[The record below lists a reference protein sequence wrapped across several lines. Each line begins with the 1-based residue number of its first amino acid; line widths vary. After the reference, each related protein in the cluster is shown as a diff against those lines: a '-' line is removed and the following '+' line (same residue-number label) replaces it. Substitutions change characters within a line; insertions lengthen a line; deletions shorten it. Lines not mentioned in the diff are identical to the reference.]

1 MPPAQDFKRVGDG
14 DAGPNTGGMGAYAP
28 VPWVSPGL
36 VEEVVG
42 QVVRPTLAELARR
55 GAGFAGLLYTGLAL
69 TSAGPRVVEFN
80 ARFGDPETQVVLALL
95 ETPLAGL
102 LAAAATGTLAGAPAP
117 SWRDGAAVTVVIAA
131 SGSPGTPRTG
141 DMILGSDL
149 PGVLH
154 PGTRRPDPGAIVSAG
169 G

>member
-55 GAGFAGLLYTGLAL
+55 GAGVAGLLYTGLAV
-69 TSAGPRVVEFN
+69 TSAGPRAGGVH
-80 ARFGDPETQVVLALL
+80 ARLGDPAPPGV
-95 ETPLAGL
+95 
-102 LAAAATGTLAGAPAP
+102 LAGAQHPHAGP
-117 SWRDGAAVTVVIAA
+117 QAAAW
-131 SGSPGTPRTG
+131 SR
-141 DMILGSDL
+141 
-149 PGVLH
+149 
-154 PGTRRPDPGAIVSAG
+154 
-169 G
+169 

>member
-80 ARFGDPETQVVLALL
+80 ARFAAPETQVVLALL

-102 LAAAATGTLAGAPAP
+102 LAAAATGTPAAPP
-117 SWRDGAAVTVVIAA
+117 PPTLRHPTAVPPVIAA
-131 SGSPGTPRTG
+131 
-141 DMILGSDL
+141 
-149 PGVLH
+149 
-154 PGTRRPDPGAIVSAG
+154 TR
-169 G
+169 